1 MTIEVSPVLFRKS
14 SVNFSITT
22 VWLNAGHIY
31 TMSVKPD
38 NPSRMSSYTAQTA
51 IRNDCTDHVPRR
63 VDDISLAVNHSK
75 TQVFNTLTVPPR
87 LLDKMALEG
96 IAVREVV

>member
-38 NPSRMSSYTAQTA
+38 NPSKWVRTLPKLPSVTIALIMSHVVYMTYPSPSITA
-51 IRNDCTDHVPRR
+51 
-63 VDDISLAVNHSK
+63 
-75 TQVFNTLTVPPR
+75 R
-87 LLDKMALEG
+87 L
-96 IAVREVV
+96 RSSTP